1 MVNGTFRV
9 GDVVVFGRPGGEQT
23 IGRVLSVVA
32 KSLAVEQL
40 EERGRARK
48 RGVGT
53 RWRIAPSFARAA
65 TDAERA
71 SVEGV
76 ATARKPPSA
85 KAVAYGFAPLP
96 EPSAPWGFARPGAGA
111 SAEPQRNSSFA
122 AAPEPPRSEPRAR
135 RSQAEI
141 VLAIVGCYDG
151 LSPENLCC
159 DGEASATYVRRRGA
173 QLRAE
178 LRRLFDELGFELA
191 EEQAYRLA
199 DVARRVAVK
208 CAGESVLDEVGARR

>member
-1 MVNGTFRV
+1 
-9 GDVVVFGRPGGEQT
+9 
-23 IGRVLSVVA
+23 
-32 KSLAVEQL
+32 
-40 EERGRARK
+40 
-48 RGVGT
+48 
-53 RWRIAPSFARAA
+53 
-65 TDAERA
+65 
-71 SVEGV
+71 
-76 ATARKPPSA
+76 
-85 KAVAYGFAPLP
+85 
-96 EPSAPWGFARPGAGA
+96 
-111 SAEPQRNSSFA
+111 
-122 AAPEPPRSEPRAR
+122 
-135 RSQAEI
+135 